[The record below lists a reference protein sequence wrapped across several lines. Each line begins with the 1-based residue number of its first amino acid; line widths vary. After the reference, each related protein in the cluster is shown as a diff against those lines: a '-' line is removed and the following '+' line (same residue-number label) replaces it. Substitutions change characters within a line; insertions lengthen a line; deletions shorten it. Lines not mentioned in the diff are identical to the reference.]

1 MTLQS
6 RMDAADWQMLVGLYG
21 DVGVAMALAAESGI
35 EGTLREL
42 DALLVAA
49 EQCRSQF
56 ADAPLVQAVLAASL
70 PAEAAPEL
78 RLALRVQAVREALTD
93 PAVERDDLWA
103 GILHRAV
110 QQCEAVAA
118 LLHQHVSP
126 AEAEQF
132 ARFVLYVGGQVA
144 FAAHEQTRSA
154 TVAAA
159 VSPDEMLILRQF
171 AAALQVE
178 V

>member
-6 RMDAADWQMLVGLYG
+6 RVDAADWQMLVGLYG
-21 DVGVAMALAAESGI
+21 DVGVAMALAAESGT
-35 EGTLREL
+35 EGTMREL

-49 EQCRSQF
+49 EQCRTQF
-56 ADAPLVQAVLAASL
+56 ADAPLVQAVLDASL
-70 PAEAAPEL
+70 PTDAAPEL
-78 RLALRVQAVREALTD
+78 RLAARVQAVRAALTD
-93 PAVERDDLWA
+93 PAAELDDLRA
-103 GILHRAV
+103 DALHRAV
-110 QQCEAVAA
+110 QHCEMAAA
-118 LLHQHVSP
+118 LLRQHASP
-126 AEAEQF
+126 TETERF

-144 FAAHEQTRSA
+144 FAAHEQTRPA
-154 TVAAA
+154 VARAA